1 MPLPP
6 IQVFRAQQAALIPAP
21 IGVYALCDLD
31 EIPIYVGQ
39 SVDGIRARVRRH
51 LTSARSDIIANR
63 QVDVWEIA
71 YVWAWPCTDG
81 ATITPLESFL
91 FHQFHSQSS
100 LMNGTIPPN
109 PGHLPFATPER
120 TRVQLLPDDEIA
132 IRRDPSRRLPR
143 QSQFYFQLVDHILNV
158 KDSPEL
164 RRSLQAH
171 FERLSRY
178 HQNFIGT
185 VLVVPP
191 EDAEGPAEGDTSK

>member
-6 IQVFRAQQAALIPAP
+6 LQVYREQQASLIPAP

-71 YVWAWPCTDG
+71 YIWAWQCSDPQ
-81 ATITPLESFL
+81 TIGPLEAFL
-91 FHQFHSQSS
+91 FHQFHAQST
-100 LMNGTIPPN
+100 LMNGTIPPY
-109 PGHLPFATPER
+109 PGDLTFPTPER
-120 TRVQLLPDDEIA
+120 TRIQLVPDDEIA

-158 KDSPEL
+158 KDRPEL

-171 FERLSRY
+171 FGRLNRY

-185 VLVVPP
+185 ILVVPP
-191 EDAEGPAEGDTSK
+191 EDAEGPVEADRSK

>member
-1 MPLPP
+1 MPIPP
-6 IQVFRAQQAALIPAP
+6 IQQYRAQQASLLPAP

-31 EIPIYVGQ
+31 EVPIYVGQ

-71 YVWAWPCTDG
+71 YVWAWPCDDRQ
-81 ATITPLESFL
+81 TIDSLEGFL
-91 FHQFHSQSS
+91 FHQFDVQSS
-100 LMNGTIPPN
+100 LMNGTIPAN
-109 PGHLPFATPER
+109 PGALPFMVPEKSR
-120 TRVQLLPDDEIA
+120 IQILPDEEIE

-164 RRSLQAH
+164 RRSLAAH
-171 FERLSRY
+171 FERLNRY
-178 HQNFIGT
+178 HQHFIGS
-185 VLVVPP
+185 VLVVTS
-191 EDAEGPAEGDTSK
+191 EDV